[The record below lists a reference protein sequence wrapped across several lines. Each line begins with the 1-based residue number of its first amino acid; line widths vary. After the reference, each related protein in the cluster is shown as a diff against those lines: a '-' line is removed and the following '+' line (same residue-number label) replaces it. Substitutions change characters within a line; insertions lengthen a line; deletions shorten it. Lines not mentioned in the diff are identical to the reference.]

1 MSHGLHDY
9 FNKALPGRLLYR
21 NERQQYEEAVKDNVS
36 PSTVYGADHLLR
48 LFGMMASRVSTTK
61 LT

>member
-1 MSHGLHDY
+1 MSQGLHDY
-9 FNKALPGRLLYR
+9 FNKALPARLLYR

-36 PSTVYGADHLLR
+36 PSTVYGAEHLLR
-48 LFGMMASRVSTTK
+48 LFGMMASRVSTTN